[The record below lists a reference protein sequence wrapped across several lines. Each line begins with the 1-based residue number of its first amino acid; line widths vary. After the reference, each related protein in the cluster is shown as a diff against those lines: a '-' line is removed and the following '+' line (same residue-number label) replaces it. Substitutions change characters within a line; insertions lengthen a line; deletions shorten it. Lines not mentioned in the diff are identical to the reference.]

1 MIESMNNQQIKNI
14 IQLQKKAKV
23 RNSQDVFVVEGPK
36 MVYEAPQND
45 LVKIYLSETFYSEGL
60 KSSTRPW
67 EGRDYEVVTDKVF
80 KEMSDTQTPQGILAV
95 VKQKKY
101 RLETVIGQG
110 MPLLL
115 ILESIQDPGN
125 LGTIIRTA
133 EGAGVSGIVMNKG
146 TVDIYNPKTI
156 RSTMGSIYRMPFIYA
171 EDFYDTI
178 QILKEKG
185 IYLYAAHLGGEKDY
199 NDADYTIRCGFLIGN
214 EGRGLDSQ
222 TAATADEYIKI
233 PMSGS
238 VESLNAAVAAALL
251 SYEARQQRNK
261 S

>member
-14 IQLQKKAKV
+14 IQLQRKAKI
-23 RNSQDVFVVEGPK
+23 RGSQNVFVVEGPK
-36 MVYEAPQND
+36 MVCEAPNND
-45 LVKIYLSETFYSEGL
+45 LVRIYISETFYSEGL
-60 KSSTRPW
+60 KSGICPW
-67 EGRDYEVVTDKVF
+67 EGRDYKIVTDKVF

-101 RLETVIGQG
+101 SLETVIGKG
-110 MPLLL
+110 KPLLL

-171 EDFYDTI
+171 EDFYGTI
-178 QILKEKG
+178 QTVRQNG

-199 NDADYTIRCGFLIGN
+199 DDADYTTACGFLIGN
-214 EGRGLDSQ
+214 EGRGLDGQ
-222 TAATADEYIKI
+222 TAAMADEYIKI

-238 VESLNAAVAAALL
+238 VESLNAAVATALL
-251 SYEARQQRNK
+251 SYEARRQRNK